1 MALSP
6 KKTPISEVIRT
17 RIELL
22 TLLKQKKRS
31 GS

>member
-17 RIELL
+17 RIEDVG
-22 TLLKQKKRS
+22 RRYWANDNC
-31 GS
+31 